1 MEAAMEEPL
10 LDSNLVDTI
19 LSLIKT
25 NSSSK
30 RYERK
35 FKLYL
40 GQGLIVESQLR
51 QLGFYEIFSPRSVSS
66 IYFDDEQYSF
76 AKHNIDGERYR
87 LKPRIRW
94 YDDKYDK
101 AKLELKFRDGFN
113 GYKKTYNGFGFSGT
127 SQSVFKLVKKVS
139 SFLSDFKLLTDLRPS
154 TKVTYQRRY
163 FMHPRG
169 IRATIDIDVY
179 AEPISY
185 DMYQSR
191 DQIPLGFE
199 VLEIKYTSENDNYVR
214 EYIYPCFIYLS
225 MRLTKCSKYV
235 ESILSL
241 SNNK

>member
-1 MEAAMEEPL
+1 MEEPP

-19 LSLIKT
+19 LSFIKS
-25 NSSSK
+25 NPSSK

-40 GQGLIVESQLR
+40 GQSLVVESQLR
-51 QLGFYEIFSPRSVSS
+51 QIGFYEIFSPRSVSS

-94 YDDKYDK
+94 YDEKYNA

-127 SQSVFKLVKKVS
+127 SQSVLKLVKKTS
-139 SFLSDFKLLTDLRPS
+139 IFLNDFKSLANLRPS
-154 TKVTYQRRY
+154 TKVSYRRRY

-169 IRATIDIDVY
+169 VRATIDMDVY

-191 DQIPLGFE
+191 GEIPLGFE
-199 VLEIKYTSENDNYVR
+199 VLEIKYTAEQDDYVR
-214 EYIYPCFIYLS
+214 TYIYPCFIYLS

-235 ESILSL
+235 ESVLSL